1 MNSVAQERLE
11 SLSERFNS
19 GSLHHGLL
27 FRGDNLLFLEQSV
40 GHLYRKILNIE
51 NNGLDHPDLF
61 HLRPTGKARIITVE
75 KTRSLLSQLH
85 RSGHQSNRKVAI
97 IHEVDRMRKEAANAF
112 LKTLEEPPQGTYL
125 FLLTTRPYSIL
136 PTIRSRTLMVRLEEN
151 STQEKNQELENWIAH
166 YYGWV
171 ELLMDRK
178 KLKQDRV
185 SPVFMAYG
193 LIESLANLIKSTAD
207 DLTKEALSNL
217 PDEVEDKEKDA
228 FESGLRRGVRTKMLK
243 VISDCTRSLITGSEG
258 SSGILEHNGLKL
270 TRVIRKLE
278 STSGLLEVNLK
289 EDAALEDFFLSSLR
303 IWSSK

>member
-1 MNSVAQERLE
+1 
-11 SLSERFNS
+11 
-19 GSLHHGLL
+19 
-27 FRGDNLLFLEQSV
+27 
-40 GHLYRKILNIE
+40 
-51 NNGLDHPDLF
+51 
-61 HLRPTGKARIITVE
+61 
-75 KTRSLLSQLH
+75 
-85 RSGHQSNRKVAI
+85 
-97 IHEVDRMRKEAANAF
+97 MRKEAANAF

-166 YYGWV
+166 YSSWV

-207 DLTKEALSNL
+207 DLTKKALSNL

-243 VISDCTRSLITGSEG
+243 VISDCTRSLITGREG
-258 SSGILEHNGLKL
+258 SSSILEHNGLKL

>member
-1 MNSVAQERLE
+1 
-11 SLSERFNS
+11 
-19 GSLHHGLL
+19 
-27 FRGDNLLFLEQSV
+27 
-40 GHLYRKILNIE
+40 
-51 NNGLDHPDLF
+51 
-61 HLRPTGKARIITVE
+61 
-75 KTRSLLSQLH
+75 
-85 RSGHQSNRKVAI
+85 
-97 IHEVDRMRKEAANAF
+97 
-112 LKTLEEPPQGTYL
+112 
-125 FLLTTRPYSIL
+125 
-136 PTIRSRTLMVRLEEN
+136 MVRLEEN

-243 VISDCTRSLITGSEG
+243 VISDCTRSLITGREG
-258 SSGILEHNGLKL
+258 SSSILEHNGLKL

>member
-1 MNSVAQERLE
+1 MNSVAHERLE

-19 GSLHHGLL
+19 DSLHHGLL
-27 FRGDNLLFLEQSV
+27 FRGDDLLFLEQSV

-61 HLRPTGKARIITVE
+61 HLRPTGKARIISVE

-136 PTIRSRTLMVRLEEN
+136 PTIRSRTLMVRLEET
-151 STQEKNQELENWIAH
+151 SSQDKNQELENWMEH
-166 YYGWV
+166 YSGWV
-171 ELLMDRK
+171 ELLLDRK

-193 LIESLANLIKSTAD
+193 LIESLAYLIKSTAD

-217 PDEVEDKEKDA
+217 PEQVEDKEKDA
-228 FESGLRRGVRTKMLK
+228 FESGLRRGVRSKMLK
-243 VISDCTRSLITGSEG
+243 EISDHTRNLIAGSEG
-258 SSGILEHNGLKL
+258 NSGMLEQNGFKL
-270 TRVIRKLE
+270 IKVIRKLE
-278 STSGLLEVNLK
+278 STCGLLEVNLK